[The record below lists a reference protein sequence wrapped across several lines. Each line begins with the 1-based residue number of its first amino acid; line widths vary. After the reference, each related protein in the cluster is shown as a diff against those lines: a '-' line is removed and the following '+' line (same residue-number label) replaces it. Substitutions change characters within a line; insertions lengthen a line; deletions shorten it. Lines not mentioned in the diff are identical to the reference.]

1 MCVRARG
8 HIVCRGEP
16 QPQSQRRTR
25 RNSEISARGSNV
37 RTRLTSGSFSPQRAK
52 VARPDYRPIP
62 ESADSGLR
70 TAVGVIRAA
79 CSADRRAPM
88 RTGIIRAPA
97 TPVVAAEARPFVMEL
112 STSIFTHPSIVPMCV
127 SLSVVCCL
135 ILWCMRCDWFKSRRK
150 AESKPL
156 LSCGDGS
163 DPWEAEDLIVQI
175 GVPAREFVRIST
187 IPPCSGVWKGSIELR
202 ACSQSP
208 GGVGSGGHA
217 AVSSLAR
224 FGCLI
229 PLRHPPRSQAPYA
242 SLPRSKYTPPPL
254 PPSAITQRELQAVPA
269 AMHVVR
275 RPGNVRPAQTRA
287 PLGLP
292 EQCGRLSPGWM
303 APRPGLAQNL
313 RLTTIWSLMTGCGQ
327 GRGEVRVVVR
337 LRFGAHPTA
346 PTVTYHP
353 RRCVALRPCGHEVLC
368 RNCADFVYTCP
379 HCRQYISAVGHDGIA

>member
-1 MCVRARG
+1 M
-8 HIVCRGEP
+8 
-16 QPQSQRRTR
+16 QRRTV
-25 RNSEISARGSNV
+25 NHSPSEGPGGNPRGIPGGFSK
-37 RTRLTSGSFSPQRAK
+37 RILHRTSGSFSPPVSKLPRG
-52 VARPDYRPIP
+52 RIRPIP

-70 TAVGVIRAA
+70 TAFGVIRAA

-156 LSCGDGS
+156 LSCGDSS

-175 GVPAREFVRIST
+175 GVPAHEFVRIST

-229 PLRHPPRSQAPYA
+229 PLRHPPRSQSPCA
-242 SLPRSKYTPPPL
+242 SLSLSKYTSPPL
-254 PPSAITQRELQAVPA
+254 PPSAITQRALQAVPA

-275 RPGNVRPAQTRA
+275 RPGHVRQAPTRA

-292 EQCGRLSPGWM
+292 EQCGRLSPERM
-303 APRPGLAQNL
+303 APRSGLAQNL

-327 GRGEVRVVVR
+327 GRGAVRVMVKVGPR
-337 LRFGAHPTA
+337 LRFGTHPTA
-346 PTVTYHP
+346 PTVAYHP